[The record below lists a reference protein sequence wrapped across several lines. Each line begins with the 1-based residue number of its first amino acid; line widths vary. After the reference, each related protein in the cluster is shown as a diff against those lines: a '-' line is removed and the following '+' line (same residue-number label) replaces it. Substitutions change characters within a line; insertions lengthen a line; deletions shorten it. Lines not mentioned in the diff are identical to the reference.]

1 MRACHGW
8 RRPGS
13 ALCIPTPCLPPGTFA
28 FLPWQLSGAVGT
40 ARNEYSCSHTWNVV
54 VGEAVGWCAEL
65 NSCLLYFKFW
75 LRLMTRN
82 SLGFWMWSL
91 GLDTEAGVIKKPR
104 AQSPEIPISVCR
116 PVSLAETLWPPVAP
130 PGWRKLSL
138 LPWVE
143 HSGVAA
149 LHLQFGPFG
158 GFHIWWRCFQHSFCS
173 CSSKL
178 IPPLF

>member
-28 FLPWQLSGAVGT
+28 FLSWQLSGAVGT
-40 ARNEYSCSHTWNVV
+40 AKSARNGYSCSHTWNVV
-54 VGEAVGWCAEL
+54 VGEAVSWCAEH
-65 NSCLLYFKFW
+65 NSCLLHFKFW

-82 SLGFWMWSL
+82 SLGFWMWPL

-104 AQSPEIPISVCR
+104 AQSPEILISVCR

-130 PGWRKLSL
+130 PGWKKLSYWAFCPEL
-138 LPWVE
+138 NILVWQFYTSTLGLSEGSTCDGDTFSTPSVP
-143 HSGVAA
+143 A
-149 LHLQFGPFG
+149 LAN
-158 GFHIWWRCFQHSFCS
+158 
-173 CSSKL
+173 
-178 IPPLF
+178 